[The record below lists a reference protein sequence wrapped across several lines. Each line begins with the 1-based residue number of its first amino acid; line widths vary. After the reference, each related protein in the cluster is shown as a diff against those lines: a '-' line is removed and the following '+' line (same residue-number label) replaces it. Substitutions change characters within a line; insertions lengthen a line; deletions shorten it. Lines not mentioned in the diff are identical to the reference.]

1 MFGLGVTEL
10 VLILGAV
17 LFVFG
22 WGRLSQ
28 LGNNLRRAIQ
38 NFQQMTQGA
47 GEIDVTPTTPGKPD
61 KTERKESHHVG

>member
-28 LGNNLRRAIQ
+28 LGNNFRQAIQ
-38 NFQQMTQGA
+38 NFKQMAQGA
-47 GEIDVTPTTPGKPD
+47 GEIDVTPTAPD
-61 KTERKESHHVG
+61 KTERKESHHAR